1 MAADRPAASPTPRI
15 DVPRAD
21 AGPGPSLPLVD
32 ISGFRDP
39 GRREAFLADLR
50 HAAHDVGFFYVTGHG
65 VPGDVT
71 DAVLDAAREF
81 FALPMEQRLE
91 IENLKSPQFRGY
103 SQVGTEHT
111 AGAAD
116 QRDQIDVG
124 HEHPALADVPADKPY
139 LRLELLEVATQG
151 YLRATR
157 HRVVSPA
164 GGERFSVP
172 VFLGPRLDAVVQ
184 PLQLPAELARE
195 ARGVEDDPDNPL
207 LAQYGEKSLIG
218 WLRSHP
224 AVAQRW
230 YADVLAAGSDHAGR
244 EG

>member
-1 MAADRPAASPTPRI
+1 MPGRCGACSDGGTAADGPAASPTPRI

-124 HEHPALADVPADKPY
+124 DEHPALADVPSPSGGTPMSSPPGLIMRGARAD
-139 LRLELLEVATQG
+139 LV
-151 YLRATR
+151 
-157 HRVVSPA
+157 A
-164 GGERFSVP
+164 GGPPPCVRS
-172 VFLGPRLDAVVQ
+172 RS
-184 PLQLPAELARE
+184 LPTSSTGIRPS
-195 ARGVEDDPDNPL
+195 ARG
-207 LAQYGEKSLIG
+207 YGE
-218 WLRSHP
+218 
-224 AVAQRW
+224 Q
-230 YADVLAAGSDHAGR
+230 GSIHGARQHEDEACNCG
-244 EG
+244 GPG